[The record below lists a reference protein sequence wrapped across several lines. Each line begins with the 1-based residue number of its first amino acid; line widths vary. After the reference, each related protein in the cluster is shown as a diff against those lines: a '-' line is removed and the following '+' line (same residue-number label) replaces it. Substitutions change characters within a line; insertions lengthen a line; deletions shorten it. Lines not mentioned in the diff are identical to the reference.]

1 MLEEKTFISCLN
13 STINSSSD
21 NSFSAKNLNFQS
33 KNFIP
38 KENLFN
44 SDKLNE
50 SISKIIP
57 TSYDQNAIY
66 S

>member
-1 MLEEKTFISCLN
+1 
-13 STINSSSD
+13 
-21 NSFSAKNLNFQS
+21 
-33 KNFIP
+33 
-38 KENLFN
+38 LFN